1 METDQE
7 PEGKFT
13 VKMGRGRKKQPLA
26 KAGKA
31 DEASPVLDQQNK
43 ARRKEFK
50 KQIKKRKRNEKV
62 ATTLANSLESALSSL
77 A

>member
-1 METDQE
+1 MGLICKLHVQE

-13 VKMGRGRKKQPLA
+13 VKMGRGRKKQQPA

-43 ARRKEFK
+43 ARHKEFK
-50 KQIKKRKRNEKV
+50 KQIKKRKRNGTQGT
-62 ATTLANSLESALSSL
+62 A
-77 A
+77 